1 MESEERSWRWQVMHS
16 IIVAVVIVVLMAG
29 LVAMHCLGD
38 VSSGGQQGAVTQ
50 LPQPQ
55 TTGTVSIEQVLAQRR
70 SIRSFTDQPLSQ
82 SEIGQLL
89 WAAQGITAPE
99 RGFRAAPS
107 AGALYP
113 LELYVVTPE
122 GVYHYQPQG
131 HQVRLHRTGDQRP
144 ALAAACLGQ
153 GSVRQ
158 AAADFVIT
166 AVFSR
171 TRAKYGERADQYV
184 HNEVGAAGENL
195 CLQAVG
201 LELGSVMVGA
211 FTDSQISE
219 VLDLPADHA
228 PLLVIP
234 VGHPS

>member
-1 MESEERSWRWQVMHS
+1 MHS
-16 IIVAVVIVVLMAG
+16 IIVAVATVVLMAG

-38 VSSGGQQGAVTQ
+38 VSSGDQEGAVTQ

-55 TTGTVSIEQVLAQRR
+55 TTGTISIEQVLAQRR
-70 SIRSFTDQPLSQ
+70 SIRSFTDQALTQ

-107 AGALYP
+107 AGGLYP
-113 LELYVVTPE
+113 LELYVVTAE

-131 HQVRLHRTGDQRP
+131 HRMRLHLSGDRRVELSQ
-144 ALAAACLGQ
+144 ACLGQ
-153 GSVRQ
+153 GCVRQ
-158 AAADFVIT
+158 AAADVVIT

-171 TRAKYGERADQYV
+171 TRAKYGARGDQYV

-211 FTDSQISE
+211 FDDAQVTD

-228 PLLVIP
+228 PLLVVP
-234 VGHPS
+234 VGHPA

>member
-1 MESEERSWRWQVMHS
+1 MHS

-38 VSSGGQQGAVTQ
+38 VSSGGQKGAVTQ

-55 TTGTVSIEQVLAQRR
+55 TTGTISIEQVLAQRR
-70 SIRSFTDQPLSQ
+70 SIRSFTDQPLTQ
-82 SEIGQLL
+82 SELGQLL
-89 WAAQGITAPE
+89 WAAQGITSPQ
-99 RGFRAAPS
+99 RGLRAAPS

-113 LELYVVTPE
+113 LELYVVTAE

-131 HQVRLHRTGDQRP
+131 HQMQLRLTGDRRVELSQ
-144 ALAAACLGQ
+144 ACLGQ
-153 GSVRQ
+153 GVVRQ

-171 TRAKYGERADQYV
+171 TRAKYGARGDQYV

-211 FTDSQISE
+211 FGDAQVTD
-219 VLDLPADHA
+219 VLDLPTDHA

-234 VGHPS
+234 VGHPRQR

>member
-1 MESEERSWRWQVMHS
+1 MHS
-16 IIVAVVIVVLMAG
+16 IIGAVVVVVLIAG
-29 LVAMHCLGD
+29 LLAMHCLGD
-38 VSSGGQQGAVTQ
+38 VGSGGQEGAVMQ
-50 LPQPQ
+50 LPPPQ
-55 TTGTVSIEQVLAQRR
+55 TTGTASVEQVLAQRR
-70 SIRSFTDQPLSQ
+70 SIRSFTDQPLTQ

-89 WAAQGITAPE
+89 WAAQGITDPQW
-99 RGFRAAPS
+99 GFRAAPS

-122 GVYHYQPQG
+122 GIYHYQPQG
-131 HQVRLHRTGDQRP
+131 HQMRLHLTGDQRS

-153 GSVRQ
+153 GFVRQ

-171 TRAKYGERADQYV
+171 TRAKYGQRADQYV
-184 HNEVGAAGENL
+184 HIEAGAAGENL

-201 LELGSVMVGA
+201 LGLGSVMVGA
-211 FTDSQISE
+211 FRDSQISQ
-219 VLDLPADHA
+219 VLNLPAHHA

>member
-1 MESEERSWRWQVMHS
+1 MHY
-16 IIVAVVIVVLMAG
+16 
-29 LVAMHCLGD
+29 LGD
-38 VSSGGQQGAVTQ
+38 VNSGGQEGAVTQ

-55 TTGTVSIEQVLAQRR
+55 TTGTISIEQVLAQRR
-70 SIRSFTDQPLSQ
+70 SIRSFTDQPLTQ

-131 HQVRLHRTGDQRP
+131 HQMQLHLTGDQRA

-153 GSVRQ
+153 GFVRQ

-171 TRAKYGERADQYV
+171 TRAKYRARADQYV

-201 LELGSVMVGA
+201 LELDSVMVGA
-211 FTDSQISE
+211 FGDGQVTD

>member
-1 MESEERSWRWQVMHS
+1 M
-16 IIVAVVIVVLMAG
+16 
-29 LVAMHCLGD
+29 
-38 VSSGGQQGAVTQ
+38 
-50 LPQPQ
+50 PQ
-55 TTGTVSIEQVLAQRR
+55 TTGTISIEQVLAQRR
-70 SIRSFTDQPLSQ
+70 SIRSFTDQALSQ

-89 WAAQGITAPE
+89 WAAQGITSPQ

-113 LELYVVTPE
+113 LELYVVTPD

-131 HQVRLHRTGDQRP
+131 HQMQLHLSGDRRVELSQ
-144 ALAAACLGQ
+144 ACVGQ
-153 GSVRQ
+153 GVVRQ
-158 AAADFVIT
+158 AAADFVFT

-171 TRAKYGERADQYV
+171 TRAKYGPRADQYV

-201 LELGSVMVGA
+201 LKLGSVMIGA
-211 FTDSQISE
+211 FSDSQISQ
-219 VLDLPADHA
+219 VLKLPADHA

>member
-1 MESEERSWRWQVMHS
+1 MHS
-16 IIVAVVIVVLMAG
+16 IIVAVVIVVLIAS

-38 VSSGGQQGAVTQ
+38 VSPGGQEGAATQ

-55 TTGTVSIEQVLAQRR
+55 TTGTISIEQVLAQRR
-70 SIRSFTDQPLSQ
+70 SIRSFTDQALTQ
-82 SEIGQLL
+82 SEVGQLL
-89 WAAQGITAPE
+89 WAAQGITAPQ

-131 HQVRLHRTGDQRP
+131 HQVQLHLTGDQRP

-153 GSVRQ
+153 GVVQQ
-158 AAADFVIT
+158 AAADFVFT
-166 AVFSR
+166 AVFAR
-171 TRAKYGERADQYV
+171 TRAKYGARADQYV

-201 LELGSVMVGA
+201 LDLGSVMVGA
-211 FTDSQISE
+211 FSDSQISQ
-219 VLDLPADHA
+219 VLKLPADHA

>member
-1 MESEERSWRWQVMHS
+1 MHS
-16 IIVAVVIVVLMAG
+16 IIIAVVIVVLIAG

-38 VSSGGQQGAVTQ
+38 VGSSGQEGAVTQ
-50 LPQPQ
+50 LPPPQ

-70 SIRSFTDQPLSQ
+70 SIRSFTDQALSQ

-89 WAAQGITAPE
+89 WAAQGITSPQ

-113 LELYVVTPE
+113 LELYVVTAE

-131 HQVRLHRTGDQRP
+131 HRMRLHLSGDRRAQLSQACVGQRVV
-144 ALAAACLGQ
+144 Q
-153 GSVRQ
+153 Q
-158 AAADFVIT
+158 AAADFVFT

-171 TRAKYGERADQYV
+171 TRAKYGPRADQYV

-201 LELGSVMVGA
+201 LKLGSVMVGA
-211 FTDSQISE
+211 FSDTQVTD

>member
-1 MESEERSWRWQVMHS
+1 
-16 IIVAVVIVVLMAG
+16 
-29 LVAMHCLGD
+29 MHCLGD
-38 VSSGGQQGAVTQ
+38 VNSGDQEGAVTQ
-50 LPQPQ
+50 LPQPR

-70 SIRSFTDQPLSQ
+70 SIRSFTDQPLTQ
-82 SEIGQLL
+82 DELGQLL
-89 WAAQGITAPE
+89 WAAQGITAPQ

-131 HQVRLHRTGDQRP
+131 HQVQLHLSGDRRVELSQ
-144 ALAAACLGQ
+144 ACLGQ
-153 GSVRQ
+153 GCVQQ
-158 AAADFVIT
+158 AAAAYIFT

-171 TRAKYGERADQYV
+171 ICAKYGARADQYV

-211 FTDSQISE
+211 FDDAQVTD
-219 VLDLPADHA
+219 VLALPADHA

-234 VGHPS
+234 VGHPA

>member
-1 MESEERSWRWQVMHS
+1 MHS
-16 IIVAVVIVVLMAG
+16 IIVAVVIVVLIAG

-38 VSSGGQQGAVTQ
+38 VGSSGQEGAVTQ

-55 TTGTVSIEQVLAQRR
+55 TTGTISIEQVITQRR
-70 SIRSFTDQPLSQ
+70 SIRSFTDQALSQ

-122 GVYHYQPQG
+122 GVYHYQPQD
-131 HQVRLHRTGDQRP
+131 HRMRLHLSGDRRVELSQ
-144 ALAAACLGQ
+144 ACMGQ
-153 GSVRQ
+153 GCVRQ

-171 TRAKYGERADQYV
+171 TRSKYGPSADQYV

-211 FTDSQISE
+211 FGDAQVTE

-228 PLLVIP
+228 SLLVIP

>member
-1 MESEERSWRWQVMHS
+1 MHS
-16 IIVAVVIVVLMAG
+16 ITGALVVVVLIAG
-29 LVAMHCLGD
+29 LLAMHCLGD
-38 VSSGGQQGAVTQ
+38 VGSGGQEGAVMQ
-50 LPQPQ
+50 LPPPQ
-55 TTGTVSIEQVLAQRR
+55 TTGTASVEQVLAQRR
-70 SIRSFTDQPLSQ
+70 SIRSFTDQPLTQ

-89 WAAQGITAPE
+89 WAAQGITSPQ

-107 AGALYP
+107 AGVLYP
-113 LELYVVTPE
+113 LELYVVTAE

-131 HQVRLHRTGDQRP
+131 HQVRLHLTGDQRP
-144 ALAAACLGQ
+144 PLAAACVGQ
-153 GSVRQ
+153 GVVQR

-166 AVFSR
+166 AVYAR
-171 TRAKYGERADQYV
+171 TRAKYGARADQYV

-201 LELGSVMVGA
+201 LKLGSVMVGA
-211 FTDSQISE
+211 FGDAQVTE
-219 VLDLPADHA
+219 VLELPADHT